1 MGPETEG
8 DAGGLPWRPPSAPE
22 SLAALS
28 DEQLANCLYVVVEE
42 KIDRAVG
49 LLVSPWPGT
58 TLGGRLRFDPE
69 DDEVEVA
76 VDLDDLNMRLSD
88 RDVSGPADSATSAAA
103 LAQRPVEVGDAFAV
117 RTPDPAPTPSELE
130 ELGGRVDNL
139 GWMVTVVD
147 ITADAR
153 EAAKVATYEALTPPL
168 KQDVIEELREESGE
182 VAQQ

>member
-1 MGPETEG
+1 MNPEPNGEAG
-8 DAGGLPWRPPSAPE
+8 DLAWRPPSAPA

-28 DEQLANCLYVVVEE
+28 DAELAACLYVVVEE
-42 KIDRAVG
+42 KIDRAIG

-58 TLGGRLRFDPE
+58 ALGGRLRFDPD

-76 VDLDDLNMRLSD
+76 VDLDDLKMRLSD
-88 RDVSGPADSATSAAA
+88 RDVSGQADSETSAAA
-103 LAQRPVEVGDAFAV
+103 LVQRPVAVGDAFAV

-130 ELGGRVDNL
+130 ELSGRVDNL
-139 GWMVTVVD
+139 GWMVTVTD

-168 KQDVIEELREESGE
+168 KKDVIEELRGE
-182 VAQQ
+182 HGELAEQ